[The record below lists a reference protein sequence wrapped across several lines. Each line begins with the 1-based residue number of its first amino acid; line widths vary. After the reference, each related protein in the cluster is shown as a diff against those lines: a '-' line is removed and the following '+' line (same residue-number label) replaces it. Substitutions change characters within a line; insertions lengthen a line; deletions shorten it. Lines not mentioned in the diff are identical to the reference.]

1 MFMAPY
7 RIALL
12 GTGLMGAPMAQRLL
26 ETGHRVSV
34 WNRGPEKAIVLAAAG
49 AQVAADPA
57 AAVADAEAVVL
68 TLGDAVAIR
77 AVLLAE
83 PVRARLPGKTV
94 IQMGTIGP
102 RESQALAQ
110 AVDAAGGSYLE
121 CPVLGSIPEAR
132 AGTLILM
139 MGGSEGQ
146 LERWGP
152 LLQTFGPQIRRV
164 GPVGTAAALKLALN
178 QLIAALTTAYGLAI
192 GFAERE
198 GVPLETLAE
207 VVRESALYAP
217 TFDKKLQRMLE
228 RDYDRPNF
236 PTRHLLK
243 DVRLFLDE
251 AQGLDLEVDALAG
264 IERILTR
271 AIDQGLGNADYSAL
285 FEAVCPKR

>member
-1 MFMAPY
+1 MAQH

-12 GTGLMGAPMAQRLL
+12 GTGLMGAPMAQRLI
-26 ETGHRVSV
+26 EAGHSVSV
-34 WNRGPEKAIVLAAAG
+34 WNRSPDKAAPLRAAG
-49 AQVAADPA
+49 AQVGADPA
-57 AAVADAEAVVL
+57 AAVADVEAIIL
-68 TLGDAVAIR
+68 TLGDAPAIR
-77 AVLLAE
+77 AVLLAD
-83 PVRARLPGKTV
+83 PVRALLPQKTV

-102 RESQALAQ
+102 RESRELA
-110 AVDAAGGSYLE
+110 AEVGANGAAYVE

-132 AGTLILM
+132 AGKLILM
-139 MGGSEGQ
+139 MGGSEAQ
-146 LERWGP
+146 LERWAP
-152 LLQTFGPQIRRV
+152 LLQAFGPQIRLV

-178 QLIAALTTAYGLAI
+178 QLIAALTTAYSLAI
-192 GFAERE
+192 GFAARE
-198 GVPLETLAE
+198 GVPLETLAQ

-251 AQGLDLEVDALAG
+251 ADGLDLGVDALVG

-271 AIDQGLGNADYSAL
+271 AVDRGLGSADYSAL
-285 FEAVCPKR
+285 FEAVCPKK